1 MRYAYG
7 TCGLWHADERPE
19 NAKKHTEQSALRD
32 HEAARSLRTA
42 MRPGRL
48 RVGRQG
54 VGQAALS
61 QGVEQ
66 AGQAVEGREVEPAGV
81 LQQRGVQGVGGKR
94 EVDELARAQL
104 ALP

>member
-1 MRYAYG
+1 MVHVASG
-7 TCGLWHADERPE
+7 TRTSARKTPKNTQSRVLCGTMKLRARC
-19 NAKKHTEQSALRD
+19 ALKCV
-32 HEAARSLRTA
+32 
-42 MRPGRL
+42 